1 MCCVEAFW
9 DPSHV
14 SQEGM
19 RLAIAHSPDSGY
31 SYEAGHGRRVLKGS
45 SSAAERTP
53 AAAVRRVDA
62 VPHSSS
68 FFSVTGQERL
78 SERQRDRTAVEGNA
92 FGNPRLAQARRAGNG
107 QGLISPCPAEPQAAL
122 KAEAV

>member
-1 MCCVEAFW
+1 MCCAEAFW
-9 DPSHV
+9 DPSRV
-14 SQEGM
+14 SKEGV

-45 SSAAERTP
+45 SSAVEKTR

-68 FFSVTGQERL
+68 FFSVTGRERL
-78 SERQRDRTAVEGNA
+78 LERQRDRPAVEGNA
-92 FGNPRLAQARRAGNG
+92 FGNPSLA
-107 QGLISPCPAEPQAAL
+107 
-122 KAEAV
+122 